1 MLSVKEIRTIESRKR
16 EMKKELY
23 KAILKMFS
31 TRVTNA
37 VELGQTQVFLSV
49 PQFVIGYPM
58 FDREAARK
66 YLARQMSNLGYDVT
80 LYGEYDMYVSWLK
93 MKYKE
98 KDKDVNQ
105 LPIFANIHKIAE
117 TLRGK
122 K

>member
-1 MLSVKEIRTIESRKR
+1 
-16 EMKKELY
+16 MKKELY
-23 KAILKMFS
+23 KAILHMFS
-31 TRVTNA
+31 TRITNA

-49 PQFVIGYPM
+49 PQFVIGFPM
-58 FDREAARK
+58 FDRGAARS

-80 LYGEYDMYVSWLK
+80 LYGDFEMYVSWVK
-93 MKYKE
+93 SKQEKE
-98 KDKDVNQ
+98 PVNQ